1 MGSNET
7 IRERDKK
14 FIEQFLKNGTVVE
27 PTESMLLPTD
37 SIKELNDLIRQ
48 NKTHCFRTDPG
59 VAGWCATCRVRPE
72 TVSRVTS
79 RAALYIS
86 HVYSIT

>member
-14 FIEQFLKNGTVVE
+14 FIEQFLKNGTVME

-48 NKTHCFRTDPG
+48 NNTHCFGIDPG
-59 VAGWCATCRVRPE
+59 VAGWCATCKVRPE

-79 RAALYIS
+79 RAALYLMCIP
-86 HVYSIT
+86 

>member
-14 FIEQFLKNGTVVE
+14 FMEQFLKNGTVME

-48 NKTHCFRTDPG
+48 NNTHCFGIDPG

-79 RAALYIS
+79 RAALYLMCIP
-86 HVYSIT
+86 

>member
-27 PTESMLLPTD
+27 PTESMLFPTEGVR
-37 SIKELNDLIRQ
+37 ELNSLIRQ
-48 NKTHCFRTDPG
+48 NKTYCFRTDPG
-59 VAGWCATCRVRPE
+59 VAGWCATCRV
-72 TVSRVTS
+72 SRVIPKVIYRVDS
-79 RAALYIS
+79 R
-86 HVYSIT
+86 